1 MCIYHTSFILTLIQ
15 KRKSCI
21 KMTIVLRHL
30 RPYNGS
36 HIVSVPVSVY
46 FLRLF
51 RCCRF
56 FPPIFFFSVS
66 IIRWTCSCVFMFVYQ
81 HRVIIF
87 SSKLFFFSAVDW
99 ARFVPFVCPLWAAE
113 AISLPRRISLL
124 HSLLAI
130 IYSQSMLFLFCVQ
143 QHTQI
148 ALLPFI
154 IFLVH
159 VANKIYRSILSNVCL
174 RSCSF
179 VGVSA
184 PHNNSKHFSILFP
197 FDMINRNGCD
207 EKFNARMFQSELRS
221 SMGNIEYTYIIVVLS
236 PK

>member
-66 IIRWTCSCVFMFVYQ
+66 IFRWTCSCVFMFVYQ

-99 ARFVPFVCPLWAAE
+99 ARFCAFCVSSVSCRGNFPAPSHLSFAFSVGDYLFAIHVVPFLRPTT
-113 AISLPRRISLL
+113 
-124 HSLLAI
+124 HSNR
-130 IYSQSMLFLFCVQ
+130 F
-143 QHTQI
+143 T
-148 ALLPFI
+148 
-154 IFLVH
+154 
-159 VANKIYRSILSNVCL
+159 
-174 RSCSF
+174 SF
-179 VGVSA
+179 YY
-184 PHNNSKHFSILFP
+184 FP
-197 FDMINRNGCD
+197 CACR
-207 EKFNARMFQSELRS
+207 K
-221 SMGNIEYTYIIVVLS
+221 
-236 PK
+236 